1 MKYKFDIITGHYY
14 AINEDEEPINQ
25 VNTNEKPDTSTN
37 NATSNNKYISV
48 ETDEQIKQITANLDS
63 EQKKYETDKA
73 NLKNKIAQ
81 AKQNAQANS
90 SATGSF
96 DHIETDT
103 TVLSLKKQ
111 LLDRTKQFNDIWY
124 RYENEKIVRL
134 QTLSTLKEQQQNTSE
149 RIYRRYKQVINEGN
163 INNYKVYMKGLFNN
177 IDEMQ
182 SALKESNL
190 LYGQDYNDLYIICV
204 NDEDVKNIYE
214 ALHEIGYNDN
224 VIRYTIQPQLLAI
237 QLTS

>member
-1 MKYKFDIITGHYY
+1 M
-14 AINEDEEPINQ
+14 
-25 VNTNEKPDTSTN
+25 
-37 NATSNNKYISV
+37 
-48 ETDEQIKQITANLDS
+48 
-63 EQKKYETDKA
+63 
-73 NLKNKIAQ
+73 
-81 AKQNAQANS
+81 
-90 SATGSF
+90 
-96 DHIETDT
+96 
-103 TVLSLKKQ
+103 LSLKKQ

>member
-1 MKYKFDIITGHYY
+1 M
-14 AINEDEEPINQ
+14 
-25 VNTNEKPDTSTN
+25 
-37 NATSNNKYISV
+37 
-48 ETDEQIKQITANLDS
+48 
-63 EQKKYETDKA
+63 
-73 NLKNKIAQ
+73 
-81 AKQNAQANS
+81 
-90 SATGSF
+90 
-96 DHIETDT
+96 
-103 TVLSLKKQ
+103 LSLKKQ

-224 VIRYTIQPQLLAI
+224 VIRYTI
-237 QLTS
+237 

>member
-1 MKYKFDIITGHYY
+1 M
-14 AINEDEEPINQ
+14 
-25 VNTNEKPDTSTN
+25 
-37 NATSNNKYISV
+37 
-48 ETDEQIKQITANLDS
+48 
-63 EQKKYETDKA
+63 
-73 NLKNKIAQ
+73 
-81 AKQNAQANS
+81 
-90 SATGSF
+90 
-96 DHIETDT
+96 
-103 TVLSLKKQ
+103 
-111 LLDRTKQFNDIWY
+111 LDRTKQFNDIWY

-224 VIRYTIQPQLLAI
+224 VIRYTI
-237 QLTS
+237 